1 MNADK
6 KISKARKIALVV
18 AVFPANIYMALA
30 QVQVTANP
38 APGVVVVGAAAATG
52 APYMVGVVVYEAT
65 IFSCQRA

>member
-1 MNADK
+1 
-6 KISKARKIALVV
+6 
-18 AVFPANIYMALA
+18 MAPA
-30 QVQVTANP
+30 QVQVTAKRIPANP